1 MKKPVSPAEWDAAT
15 PRQRRSGQVPATRP
29 TQESY
34 EAEMA
39 IYEAKLV
46 RNAQQETQ
54 LAGLQKIGGREW
66 IGERAFRFY
75 FGSSYFDMNSE
86 MFVEVDGGMTTA
98 EFNAARANAG
108 F

>member
-15 PRQRRSGQVPATRP
+15 PRQRRAGLIPATRP

-39 IYEAKLV
+39 IYEAKMA
-46 RNAQQETQ
+46 RNAE
-54 LAGLQKIGGREW
+54 LEVLMAGLEKIGGREW
-66 IGERAFRFY
+66 IGGNQFRFY
-75 FGSSYFDMNSE
+75 FGSSYFDMNKE
-86 MFVEVDGGMTTA
+86 CFIENEGGMTTA
-98 EFNAARANAG
+98 EFNTARAVSG